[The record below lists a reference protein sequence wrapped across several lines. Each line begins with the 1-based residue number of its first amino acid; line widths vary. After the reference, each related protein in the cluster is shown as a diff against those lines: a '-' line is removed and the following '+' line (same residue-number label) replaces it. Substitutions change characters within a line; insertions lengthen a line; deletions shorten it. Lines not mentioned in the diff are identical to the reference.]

1 MVEECTIFPFYYTKR
16 YQLNTLT
23 QLLSYWPIPALVT
36 SGYLSRAQQRYQ
48 MTTTYYRWHVA
59 RLFICLSLYTTIFAF
74 APTKI
79 YNKNH
84 HHHHHFTSSLKGGSG
99 IDGFSSSGN
108 GSDLAVVNNSLTD
121 KNNRNNNK
129 DINLPTKPR
138 LVSLVETTIKWCTKY
153 ILLKQCAT
161 ISVDIN
167 TTSNRALLQGKIN
180 AFSIS
185 MRDCMFRFN
194 MLSFKKLDISGN
206 NLHLGYMP
214 FILPLL
220 LPYLLWRIRSYIWTA
235 FVSVFILQ
243 MTGYIEPTAL
253 SQIYQR
259 VKERMY
265 NIMGAR
271 SSTINYSMAISQ
283 ENIAKSIVLK
293 FWLKGI
299 LRSLVDNSVV
309 GAAAV
314 FGDVQKDVNAE
325 IRRQVANNDRAVP
338 LLPSSSDS
346 SSTSIQPKS
355 EQQQG
360 ITSALLSATNFELH
374 KTMFQDNRIVLN
386 ATAVVPEKAG
396 SSRRCPFTIR
406 AKCIPTTVINS
417 QLIENGDNYNA
428 LGFAS
433 PECRLNSAP
442 LTTGTILEKLLPD
455 VLWIPF
461 GAGVAVQL
469 GKSNCRIYRAD
480 ILKDACRLDGAFTMF
495 APPPRDGRIQLS
507 N

>member
-1 MVEECTIFPFYYTKR
+1 
-16 YQLNTLT
+16 
-23 QLLSYWPIPALVT
+23 
-36 SGYLSRAQQRYQ
+36 
-48 MTTTYYRWHVA
+48 MTRSYYRWHVT
-59 RLFICLSLYTTIFAF
+59 RLLIYLSLYTATFAF
-74 APTKI
+74 APTKL
-79 YNKNH
+79 YQQCH
-84 HHHHHFTSSLKGGSG
+84 HRYFIPSLKGG
-99 IDGFSSSGN
+99 ICSSSGMRYSLQVFSS
-108 GSDLAVVNNSLTD
+108 GSSSDLAVVNNSFAD
-121 KNNRNNNK
+121 KNNRHNNK
-129 DINLPTKPR
+129 DINSHPTKPR
-138 LVSLVETTIKWCTKY
+138 LVPLLETAIKWCTKY

-161 ISVDIN
+161 ILVDIN
-167 TTSNRALLQGKIN
+167 ATSNRALLQGKIN

-206 NLHLGYMP
+206 IHLGYLP

-220 LPYLLWRIRSYIWTA
+220 PFLLWRMRSYIWTA
-235 FVSVFILQ
+235 FVSVFVLQ
-243 MTGYIEPTAL
+243 MTGYIKPAAL

-271 SSTINYSMAISQ
+271 SSTINYSLAISQ
-283 ENIAKSIVLK
+283 ENIANSLILK
-293 FWLKGI
+293 LWLKGI

-314 FGDVQKDVNAE
+314 FGDVQKDVDSE
-325 IRRQVANNDRAVP
+325 IRRQVANSDRAVS
-338 LLPSSSDS
+338 LLPSSESSISVQPQSD
-346 SSTSIQPKS
+346 
-355 EQQQG
+355 QQQG

-374 KTMFQDNRIVLN
+374 NTMFQDNRIVLE

-396 SSRRCPFTIR
+396 SSRRYPFTIR
-406 AKCIPTTVINS
+406 AKCIPTTVVNG
-417 QLIENGDNYNA
+417 QLIENGDKYNA

-442 LTTGTILEKLLPD
+442 LTAGTVLEKLLPD

-469 GKSNCRIYRAD
+469 GKSKCRIYRAD
-480 ILKDACRLDGAFTMF
+480 ISEDVCRLDGSFTMF
-495 APPPRDGRIQLS
+495 APPRDGRIKLS

>member
-1 MVEECTIFPFYYTKR
+1 
-16 YQLNTLT
+16 
-23 QLLSYWPIPALVT
+23 
-36 SGYLSRAQQRYQ
+36 
-48 MTTTYYRWHVA
+48 MTRSYYRWHVT
-59 RLFICLSLYTTIFAF
+59 RLLIYLSLYTATFAF
-74 APTKI
+74 APTKLH
-79 YNKNH
+79 NNQLCRH
-84 HHHHHFTSSLKGGSG
+84 HHHYRHHFISSLKE
-99 IDGFSSSGN
+99 
-108 GSDLAVVNNSLTD
+108 GSDDGRPYHLQIFSTSGSSDIAVVNNSFAD
-121 KNNRNNNK
+121 KNNINNNK
-129 DINLPTKPR
+129 DINLQPTKPR
-138 LVSLVETTIKWCTKY
+138 LVSLLETAIKWCTKY
-153 ILLKQCAT
+153 IFLKQCAT
-161 ISVDIN
+161 ISVNIN
-167 TTSNRALLQGKIN
+167 ATSNRALLKGKIN

-194 MLSFKKLDISGN
+194 MLSFKKLDISAG
-206 NLHLGYMP
+206 NLHLGHMP

-220 LPYLLWRIRSYIWTA
+220 PFLLWRMRSYIWTA

-259 VKERMY
+259 VKQRMY

-283 ENIAKSIVLK
+283 ENITNSIVLK

-314 FGDVQKDVNAE
+314 FGDVQKEVDSE
-325 IRRQVANNDRAVP
+325 IRRQAASDRRAVP
-338 LLPSSSDS
+338 LLPSSSDGS
-346 SSTSIQPKS
+346 SISAPSPQS
-355 EQQQG
+355 DQQQG

-374 KTMFQDNRIVLN
+374 NTMFQDNRIVLE
-386 ATAVVPEKAG
+386 ATAVVPEKAS
-396 SSRRCPFTIR
+396 SSRRYPFTIR
-406 AKCIPTTVINS
+406 AKGIPTTVING
-417 QLIENGDNYNA
+417 QLIENGDKYNA

-433 PECRLNSAP
+433 PECRLNSTP
-442 LTTGTILEKLLPD
+442 LTAGTILGKLLPD

-480 ILKDACRLDGAFTMF
+480 ISNDTCRLDGSFTMF
-495 APPPRDGRIQLS
+495 APPRDGSTRW
-507 N
+507 